1 MLSSVISMMNLHDTD
16 LSDPSKYRLTGNSVL
31 SYRFAIPYDETL
43 YVGNI
48 LKIED
53 ETKGLTF
60 FARVTDL
67 SHGSNFDDEKWD
79 MRAHSE
85 HFYGLS
91 EDVYLVVEAL
101 PLGYVD
107 RKGIFRKPRTLPTK
121 FSHVLKP
128 EAPDFLF
135 LQQVMGDIEVG
146 SLKSGQEV
154 LRDVKVA
161 LHSRVMPQH
170 MGVFATTGMGKS
182 NFMKVFCASCMK
194 ARRFGLVL
202 VDPHGEYVA
211 GGASATGQPTEGLV
225 HYQAGSDGLSVY
237 TIRDDPFRRKYSLN
251 SLFLEYDDFRAPD
264 LLLLFDH
271 SPAQREL
278 VEMLED
284 VRGSEL
290 VDLFLT
296 TEFDEDGAWMT
307 GCPYPETARKLAQF
321 APSTLQVM
329 KRRVGIL
336 VRSNP
341 FLRARGSSIPDVLK
355 DLGENRVVLIDI
367 PGMGE
372 RSELFVL
379 SVLAR
384 KILDRH
390 RGEASGWGRTD
401 SPERKEVLITIEEAQ
416 RVLGAGGP
424 GTAVFREC
432 AMEGRKFGVGLCVVT
447 QQPKNV
453 DPRVLAQMNTFV
465 VMGLSDRN
473 DRAIIAGHAKQD
485 LSPMDTEIQ
494 TLEPGEAIIST
505 LGIPFPVSTRI
516 HLFEDYLADLRNKK
530 EGSIREGLDS
540 RF

>member
-1 MLSSVISMMNLHDTD
+1 LVISMTSLRDTD
-16 LSDPSKYRLTGNSVL
+16 LGDPSKYRLIGNSVL

-53 ETKGLTF
+53 PVKGMTF

-67 SHGSNFDDEKWD
+67 SHGSNFEDVKWD
-79 MRAHSE
+79 MRAHTE

-107 RKGIFRKPRTLPTK
+107 EQGRFRKPRTLPTK
-121 FSHVLKP
+121 FSRVLVP
-128 EAPDFLF
+128 SAPDFRF
-135 LQQVMGDIEVG
+135 LEQVMGDVEVG
-146 SLKSGQEV
+146 SLKSGQEI
-154 LRDVKVA
+154 LRGVRVA
-161 LHSRVMPQH
+161 LHARVMPQH

-194 ARRFGLVL
+194 VRKFGLLL
-202 VDPHGEYVA
+202 VDPHGEYVS
-211 GGASATGQPTEGLV
+211 GGVSATGEPTEGLI
-225 HYQAGSDGLSVY
+225 HYRQGSDGLAVY
-237 TIRDDPFRRKYSLN
+237 TTRDEAFRRRYSLQ
-251 SLFLEYDDFRAPD
+251 SLFLEFDDFRATD

-271 SPAQREL
+271 SSAQREL
-278 VEMLED
+278 VEMLGD
-284 VRGSEL
+284 VPGSEL
-290 VDLFLT
+290 VDLFMN
-296 TEFDEDGAWMT
+296 TEFDEDRAWVST
-307 GCPYPETARKLAQF
+307 TPYRQTAAALAQF

-336 VRSNP
+336 LRSNP
-341 FLRARGSSIPDVLK
+341 FLRARGSSVPDILA
-355 DLGENRVVLIDI
+355 DLRENRVVLIDI

-390 RGEASGWGRTD
+390 RGEASGWGKGDAR
-401 SPERKEVLITIEEAQ
+401 ERREVLITIEEAQ

-447 QQPKNV
+447 QQPRNV
-453 DPRVLAQMNTFV
+453 DARVLAQMNTFV

-516 HLFEDYLADLRNKK
+516 HLYEEYLSALNGEQKR
-530 EGSIREGLDS
+530 ESLREGLDS

>member
-1 MLSSVISMMNLHDTD
+1 VISMTNLRDTD
-16 LSDPSKYRLTGNSVL
+16 LSDPSKFRLVGNSVL
-31 SYRFAIPYDETL
+31 SYRFAIPYDQAL
-43 YVGNI
+43 FVGDI
-48 LKIED
+48 LKVED
-53 ETKGLTF
+53 PVKGMTF

-67 SHGSNFDDEKWD
+67 VHGSNFDDGKWD
-79 MRAHSE
+79 MRARAE
-85 HFYGLS
+85 QFYGLS
-91 EDVYLVVEAL
+91 EDVYLEVEAL

-107 RKGIFRKPRTLPTK
+107 RKGTFRKPRTVPTK
-121 FSHVLKP
+121 FSQVLLP
-128 EAPDFLF
+128 SAPDFRF
-135 LQQVMGDIEVG
+135 LQQVMGDVEVG

-154 LRDVKVA
+154 LGEVRVA
-161 LHSRVMPQH
+161 LHARVMPQH

-194 ARRFGLVL
+194 ARKFGLVL

-211 GGASATGQPTEGLV
+211 GGVSATGEPTEGLI
-225 HYQAGSDGLSVY
+225 HYQAGRDGLSVY
-237 TIRDDPFRRKYSLN
+237 TIRDEPFRRKYSLS
-251 SLFLEYDDFRAPD
+251 SLFLEHDDLRAPD

-284 VRGSEL
+284 VPGGEL
-290 VDLFLT
+290 VDLFLS
-296 TEFDEDGAWMT
+296 TEFDEDRAWIA
-307 GCPYPETARKLAQF
+307 GCRYPATAAKLAHF

-329 KRRVGIL
+329 KRRIGIL
-336 VRSNP
+336 VKSNP
-341 FLRARGSSIPDVLK
+341 FLRPRGSSVPDILR
-355 DLGENRVVLIDI
+355 DLAGNRVVLVDI

-384 KILDRH
+384 KILARH
-390 RGEASGWGRTD
+390 RGDAAGWGTD
-401 SPERKEVLITIEEAQ
+401 EAVERREVLITIEEAQ

-447 QQPKNV
+447 QQPKNI

-485 LSPMDTEIQ
+485 LTPMDTEIQ

-516 HLFEDYLADLRNKK
+516 HLYEEYLASLRGRK

>member
-1 MLSSVISMMNLHDTD
+1 MISMTSLHDTD
-16 LSDPSKYRLTGNSVL
+16 LGDPSKYRLIGNSVL

-53 ETKGLTF
+53 RAKGMTF

-67 SHGSNFDDEKWD
+67 AHGSNFDDLKWD
-79 MRAHSE
+79 LRARSE
-85 HFYGLS
+85 QFYGLS

-101 PLGYVD
+101 PLGFVD
-107 RKGIFRKPRTLPTK
+107 GKGIFRKPRTLPTK
-121 FSHVLKP
+121 FSRVLVP
-128 EAPDFLF
+128 TAQDFGF
-135 LQQVMGDIEVG
+135 LGQVMGDVEVG

-154 LRDVKVA
+154 LRGVRVA
-161 LHSRVMPQH
+161 LHARVMPQH
-170 MGVFATTGMGKS
+170 VGVFATTGMGKS
-182 NFMKVFCASCMK
+182 NFMKTFCASCMK
-194 ARRFGLVL
+194 VRRFGLLL

-211 GGASATGQPTEGLV
+211 GGVSATGEPTEGLI
-225 HYQAGSDGLSVY
+225 HYQPGRDGLSVY
-237 TIRDDPFRRKYSLN
+237 TTRDEAFRRRYSLS
-251 SLFLEYDDFRAPD
+251 SLFLEHDDLRATD
-264 LLLLFDH
+264 LLLLFEH
-271 SPAQREL
+271 SAAQREL
-278 VEMLED
+278 VEMLGD
-284 VRGSEL
+284 VPGNEL
-290 VDLFLT
+290 VDLFMNA
-296 TEFDEDGAWMT
+296 EFDEDGAWMAAT
-307 GCPYPETARKLAQF
+307 PYRQTAAQLAQF
-321 APSTLQVM
+321 SPATLSVM

-336 VRSNP
+336 LKSNP
-341 FLRARGSSIPDVLK
+341 FLRARGSSVPDILA
-355 DLGENRVVLIDI
+355 DLAANRVVLVDI

-384 KILDRH
+384 RILDRH
-390 RGEASGWGRTD
+390 RGEASGWGAGGDPR
-401 SPERKEVLITIEEAQ
+401 ERREVLITIEEAQ

-447 QQPKNV
+447 QQPRNI

-516 HLFEDYLADLRNKK
+516 HLYEEYLAALNAEQRK
-530 EGSIREGLDS
+530 GSLREGLGS
-540 RF
+540 RL

>member
-1 MLSSVISMMNLHDTD
+1 MPNLHDTD
-16 LSDPSKYRLTGNSVL
+16 LGDPSKYRLIGNSVL
-31 SYRFAIPYDETL
+31 SYRFAIPYDAAL

-53 ETKGLTF
+53 RTKGMTF

-67 SHGSNFDDEKWD
+67 RHGSNFDDEKWD

-107 RKGIFRKPRTLPTK
+107 GRGIFRRPRTLPTK
-121 FSHVLKP
+121 FSPVLVP
-128 EAPDFLF
+128 SAPDFHF
-135 LQQVMGDIEVG
+135 LRQVMGDVEVG
-146 SLKSGQEV
+146 ALKSGQEV
-154 LRDVKVA
+154 LREVRVA

-182 NFMKVFCASCMK
+182 NFMKVFCASSMK
-194 ARRFGLVL
+194 ARKFGLLL

-211 GGASATGQPTEGLV
+211 GGVSSAGQATDGLI
-225 HYQAGSDGLSVY
+225 HYQDGRDGLSVY
-237 TIRDDPFRRKYSLN
+237 TLRDEGFRRKYSIN
-251 SLFLEYDDFRAPD
+251 SLFLENDDLRAPD

-284 VRGSEL
+284 VPGSEL
-290 VDLFLT
+290 VDLFMN
-296 TEFDEDGAWMT
+296 TEFDEEGAWEAT
-307 GCPYPETARKLAQF
+307 TPYRRIAGKLAQF
-321 APSTLQVM
+321 APSTLSVM
-329 KRRVGIL
+329 KRRIGIL

-341 FLRARGSSIPDVLK
+341 FLRARGSSVPDILR
-355 DLGENRVVLIDI
+355 DLAENRVVLIDI

-372 RSELFVL
+372 RSELLVL

-384 KILDRH
+384 RILDRH
-390 RGEASGWGRTD
+390 RGEASGWGR
-401 SPERKEVLITIEEAQ
+401 PEPAERREVLITIEEAQ

-447 QQPKNV
+447 QQPRNI

-516 HLFEDYLADLRNKK
+516 HLFEEYIAALQGRGEKSL
-530 EGSIREGLDS
+530 REGLDS

>member
-1 MLSSVISMMNLHDTD
+1 MTNLHDTD
-16 LSDPSKYRLTGNSVL
+16 LGDPSKYRLIGNSVL
-31 SYRFAIPYDETL
+31 SYRFGIPFGETL

-53 ETKGLTF
+53 RTKGMTF

-67 SHGSNFDDEKWD
+67 RHESNFEDKNWD

-91 EDVYLVVEAL
+91 DDVYLMVEAL

-107 RKGIFRKPRTLPTK
+107 GTGRFRKPRTLPTK
-121 FSHVLKP
+121 FSRVLVP
-128 EAPDFLF
+128 SGTDFLF
-135 LQQVMGDIEVG
+135 LRQVMGDVEVG
-146 SLKSGQEV
+146 YLKSGQEV

-161 LHSRVMPQH
+161 LHARVMPQH

-182 NFMKVFCASCMK
+182 NFMKVFCASSMK
-194 ARRFGLVL
+194 ARRFGLLL

-211 GGASATGQPTEGLV
+211 GGISATGQPTEGLI
-225 HYQAGSDGLSVY
+225 HYQSGRDGLSVY
-237 TIRDDPFRRKYSLN
+237 TIRDETFRRRYSL
-251 SLFLEYDDFRAPD
+251 STLFLEYDDFRAPD

-284 VRGSEL
+284 VPGSEL
-290 VDLFLT
+290 VNLFMN
-296 TEFDEDGAWMT
+296 TEFDENREWEAT
-307 GCPYPETARKLAQF
+307 TPYKRTAARLAQF
-321 APSTLQVM
+321 APSTLSVM

-336 VRSNP
+336 VKSNP
-341 FLRARGSSIPDVLK
+341 FLRARGSSIPDIEK
-355 DLGENRVVLIDI
+355 DLAENRVVLVDI

-384 KILDRH
+384 KILERH
-390 RGEASGWGRTD
+390 RGEASGWGRTE
-401 SPERKEVLITIEEAQ
+401 SPEQKEVLITIEEAQ
-416 RVLGAGGP
+416 RVLGAGGS

-516 HLFEDYLADLRNKK
+516 HLFEDYVKDLNR
-530 EGSIREGLDS
+530 ERGGSLREGLDS

>member
-1 MLSSVISMMNLHDTD
+1 VTSSVISMTSLRDTD
-16 LSDPSKYRLTGNSVL
+16 LGDPSKYRLTGTSVL

-53 ETKGLTF
+53 RVKGMTF

-67 SHGSNFDDEKWD
+67 SHGSNFDDVKWD
-79 MRAHSE
+79 LRAHSE
-85 HFYGLS
+85 QFYGLS

-101 PLGYVD
+101 PLGFVD
-107 RKGIFRKPRTLPTK
+107 RQGIFRRPRTLPTK
-121 FSHVLKP
+121 FSPVLVP
-128 EAPDFLF
+128 SATDFRF
-135 LQQVMGDIEVG
+135 LEQVMGDVEVG
-146 SLKSGQEV
+146 SLKSGQDV
-154 LRDVKVA
+154 LKGVRVA

-182 NFMKVFCASCMK
+182 NFMKVFCASCMQ
-194 ARRFGLVL
+194 ARRFGLLL

-211 GGASATGQPTEGLV
+211 GGVSATGEPTEGLI
-225 HYQAGSDGLSVY
+225 HYQGGRDGLAVY
-237 TIRDDPFRRKYSLN
+237 TIRDEAFRRRYSLS

-290 VDLFLT
+290 VDLFLS
-296 TEFDEDGAWMT
+296 TEFDEDREWET
-307 GCPYPETARKLAQF
+307 TTPYKATAKKLADF
-321 APSTLQVM
+321 VPSTLQVM
-329 KRRVGIL
+329 KRRIGIL
-336 VRSNP
+336 VKSNP
-341 FLRARGSSIPDVLK
+341 FLRARGSSIPDMLA
-355 DLGENRVVLIDI
+355 DLGRNRVVLVDI
-367 PGMGE
+367 PGMGD

-390 RGEASGWGRTD
+390 RGEAAGWGKEEV
-401 SPERKEVLITIEEAQ
+401 PERREVLITIEEAQ
-416 RVLGAGGP
+416 RVLGSGGP

-516 HLFEDYLADLRNKK
+516 HLYEEYLDTLNR
-530 EGSIREGLDS
+530 EQRGSIREGLDT

>member
-1 MLSSVISMMNLHDTD
+1 MTNLHDTD
-16 LSDPSKYRLTGNSVL
+16 LGDSSKYRLIGNTVL

-43 YVGNI
+43 FIGNI

-53 ETKGLTF
+53 ANKGMTF

-67 SHGSNFDDEKWD
+67 RHEANFDDGKWD
-79 MRAHSE
+79 MRAHAE

-107 RKGIFRKPRTLPTK
+107 RKGVFRKPRTLPTK
-121 FSHVLKP
+121 FSRVLVP
-128 EAPDFLF
+128 SAPDFLF
-135 LQQVMGDIEVG
+135 LQQVMGDMEVG

-154 LRDVKVA
+154 LREVKVA
-161 LHSRVMPQH
+161 LPSRVMPQH

-182 NFMKVFCASCMK
+182 NFMKVFCASAMK
-194 ARRFGLVL
+194 ARKFGLLL

-211 GGASATGQPTEGLV
+211 GGVSATGQPTDGLV
-225 HYQAGSDGLSVY
+225 HYQAGREGLSVF
-237 TIRDDPFRRKYSLN
+237 TIRDESFRRRYSLN

-264 LLLLFDH
+264 LFLLFDH

-284 VRGSEL
+284 VPGSEL
-290 VDLFLT
+290 VDLFLS
-296 TEFDEDGAWMT
+296 TEFDENGEWQAVT
-307 GCPYPETARKLAQF
+307 PHRRTAERLAQF

-341 FLRARGSSIPDVLK
+341 FLRARGSSVPDILG
-355 DLGENRVVLIDI
+355 DLAENRVVLIDI

-384 KILDRH
+384 RILDRH
-390 RGEASGWGRTD
+390 RGEASGWGRSD
-401 SPERKEVLITIEEAQ
+401 APERREVLITIEEAQ

-447 QQPKNV
+447 QQPKNI

-473 DRAIIAGHAKQD
+473 DRAIVAGHAKQD

-516 HLFEDYLADLRNKK
+516 HLFEDYLTALNGKR
-530 EGSIREGLDS
+530 ERSLREGLDS

>member
-1 MLSSVISMMNLHDTD
+1 MMNLHDTD

-31 SYRFAIPYDETL
+31 SYRFAIPYDDAL

-107 RKGIFRKPRTLPTK
+107 RKGTFRRPRTIPTK
-121 FSHVLKP
+121 FSHILKP

-194 ARRFGLVL
+194 
-202 VDPHGEYVA
+202 PHGEYVS

-225 HYQAGSDGLSVY
+225 HYQAGRDGLSVY
-237 TIRDDPFRRKYSLN
+237 TLREDSFRRKYSLN

-290 VDLFLT
+290 VDLFQN
-296 TEFDEDGAWMT
+296 TEFDEEGAWMS
-307 GCPYPETARKLAQF
+307 GCPYPGTARKLAQF
-321 APSTLQVM
+321 ASSTLQVM

-336 VRSNP
+336 LKSNP
-341 FLRARGSSIPDVLK
+341 FLRARGSSIPDLLK

-379 SVLAR
+379 SVMAR

-390 RGEASGWGRTD
+390 RGEASGWGKTD

-516 HLFEDYLADLRNKK
+516 HLFEDYLAALRNKK
-530 EGSIREGLDS
+530 EESIRDGLDS

>member
-1 MLSSVISMMNLHDTD
+1 MMNLHDTD
-16 LSDPSKYRLTGNSVL
+16 PGDPSKYRLVGNSVL
-31 SYRFAIPYDETL
+31 SYRFAIPYDELL
-43 YVGNI
+43 YVGTI
-48 LKIED
+48 LKVED
-53 ETKGLTF
+53 RAKGMTF

-67 SHGSNFDDEKWD
+67 AHGSNFDDEKWD
-79 MRAHSE
+79 LRARSE
-85 HFYGLS
+85 QFYGLS
-91 EDVYLVVEAL
+91 DDVYLVVEAL

-107 RKGIFRKPRTLPTK
+107 RNGTFRKPRTLPTK
-121 FSHVLKP
+121 FSRVLVP
-128 EAPDFLF
+128 TAPDFRF
-135 LQQVMGDIEVG
+135 LGQVMGDVEVG
-146 SLKSGQEV
+146 ALKSGQDV
-154 LRDVKVA
+154 LREVRVA
-161 LHSRVMPQH
+161 LHARVMPQH

-194 ARRFGLVL
+194 VRRFGLLL

-211 GGASATGQPTEGLV
+211 GGVSATGEPNEGLI
-225 HYQAGSDGLSVY
+225 HFQPGRDGLSVF
-237 TIRDDPFRRKYSLN
+237 TTRDEAFRRKYSLS
-251 SLFLEYDDFRAPD
+251 SLFLEYDDFRATD

-271 SPAQREL
+271 SAAQREL
-278 VEMLED
+278 VEMLGD
-284 VRGSEL
+284 VPGSEL
-290 VDLFLT
+290 VDLFMN
-296 TEFDEDGAWMT
+296 TEFDEDRAWAASI
-307 GCPYPETARKLAQF
+307 PSRQTAGKLAQF
-321 APSTLQVM
+321 APGTLQVM
-329 KRRVGIL
+329 KRRIGIL
-336 VRSNP
+336 VKSNP
-341 FLRARGSSIPDVLK
+341 FLRARGSSVPDILA
-355 DLGENRVVLIDI
+355 DLGANRVVLVDI

-390 RGEASGWGRTD
+390 RGEASGWGKGD
-401 SPERKEVLITIEEAQ
+401 GQERREVLITIEEAQ

-432 AMEGRKFGVGLCVVT
+432 AMEGRKFGVGICVVT
-447 QQPKNV
+447 QQPRNV

-516 HLFEDYLADLRNKK
+516 HLYEDYLATLKGEQTK
-530 EGSIREGLDS
+530 GSLREGLGS
-540 RF
+540 RL

>member
-1 MLSSVISMMNLHDTD
+1 MMNLHDTD
-16 LSDPSKYRLTGNSVL
+16 LSDPSKYRLIGTSVL
-31 SYRFAIPYDETL
+31 SYRFAIPYDEAL

-48 LKIED
+48 LKVED
-53 ETKGLTF
+53 VTKGMTF

-67 SHGSNFDDEKWD
+67 AHDSNFDDEKWD
-79 MRAHSE
+79 RRAHSE

-107 RKGIFRKPRTLPTK
+107 KKGVFRRPRTLPTK
-121 FSHVLKP
+121 FSRVLVP
-128 EAPDFLF
+128 EARDFRF
-135 LQQVMGDIEVG
+135 LQQVMGDVEVG

-154 LRDVKVA
+154 MREVRVA

-194 ARRFGLVL
+194 ARKFGLVL

-211 GGASATGQPTEGLV
+211 GRPNAVTGEPLKGLV
-225 HYQAGSDGLSVY
+225 HYLAAKDGLSVY
-237 TIRDDPFRRKYSLN
+237 TIQGESFRRKYSIN

-271 SPAQREL
+271 SAAQREL
-278 VEMLED
+278 VEMIED
-284 VRGSEL
+284 VRGNEL
-290 VDLFLT
+290 VDLFQN
-296 TEFDEDGAWMT
+296 TEFDEEGAWIAR
-307 GCPYPETARKLAQF
+307 CPYPQTAAKLAQF
-321 APSTLQVM
+321 ASSTLQVM

-336 VRSNP
+336 VKSNP
-341 FLRARGSSIPDVLK
+341 FLRARGSSIPDILK

-390 RGEASGWGRTD
+390 RGEASGWGRAD
-401 SPERKEVLITIEEAQ
+401 SPERREVLITIEEAQ

-424 GTAVFREC
+424 ATAVFREC

-485 LSPMDTEIQ
+485 LSAMDTEIQ

-516 HLFEDYLADLRNKK
+516 HLFEDYLADIGMKK
-530 EGSIREGLDS
+530 EGSLRDGLDS

>member
-1 MLSSVISMMNLHDTD
+1 MMNLRDTD
-16 LSDPSKYRLTGNSVL
+16 LGYPSKYRLIGNSVL

-53 ETKGLTF
+53 PVKGMTF

-67 SHGSNFDDEKWD
+67 RHESNFEDVKWD
-79 MRAHSE
+79 LRAHSGQ
-85 HFYGLS
+85 FYGLS
-91 EDVYLVVEAL
+91 EDVYLIVEAL
-101 PLGYVD
+101 PLGFVD
-107 RKGIFRKPRTLPTK
+107 RNGTFRRPRTLPAK
-121 FSHVLKP
+121 FSRVAAP
-128 EAPDFLF
+128 SAPDFRF
-135 LQQVMGDIEVG
+135 LEQVMGDVEVG
-146 SLKSGQEV
+146 SLKSGQDI
-154 LRDVKVA
+154 LRGVTVA

-194 ARRFGLVL
+194 ARRFGLLL

-211 GGASATGQPTEGLV
+211 GGVSATGEPTEGLI
-225 HYQAGSDGLSVY
+225 HYQAGRDGLAVY
-237 TIRDDPFRRKYSLN
+237 TIRDEAFRRKYSLS
-251 SLFLEYDDFRAPD
+251 SLFLEYDDLRAPD

-290 VDLFLT
+290 VDLFLH
-296 TEFDEDGAWMT
+296 TEFDENREWMAT
-307 GCPYPETARKLAQF
+307 TRYRQTAEKLANF
-321 APSTLQVM
+321 AQGTLQVM
-329 KRRVGIL
+329 KRRLGIL

-341 FLRARGSSIPDVLK
+341 FLRAKGSSIPDILA
-355 DLGENRVVLIDI
+355 DLARNRVVLVDI

-390 RGEASGWGRTD
+390 RGEASGWGKEEVPDR
-401 SPERKEVLITIEEAQ
+401 REVLITIEEAQ
-416 RVLGAGGP
+416 RVLGSGGP

-516 HLFEDYLADLRNKK
+516 HLYEEYLDALNREKR
-530 EGSIREGLDS
+530 GSLGEGLDT

>member
-1 MLSSVISMMNLHDTD
+1 MHLHDTD
-16 LSDPSKYRLTGNSVL
+16 PGDPSKFRLVGNSVL
-31 SYRFAIPYDETL
+31 SYRFAIPYDQEL

-48 LKIED
+48 LKVED
-53 ETKGLTF
+53 RAKGMTF
-60 FARVTDL
+60 FARITDL
-67 SHGSNFDDEKWD
+67 AHGSNFEDGKWD
-79 MRAHSE
+79 LRAHAE

-107 RKGIFRKPRTLPTK
+107 RNGTFRKPRTIPTK
-121 FSHVLKP
+121 FSPVLVP
-128 EAPDFLF
+128 SAADFLF
-135 LQQVMGDIEVG
+135 LEQVMGEVEVG
-146 SLKSGQEV
+146 ALKSGQEV
-154 LRDVKVA
+154 LREVKVA
-161 LHSRVMPQH
+161 LHARVMPQH

-182 NFMKVFCASCMK
+182 NFMKVFCASSMR
-194 ARRFGLVL
+194 ARKFGLVL

-211 GGASATGQPTEGLV
+211 GGVSATGQPTEGLV
-225 HYQAGSDGLSVY
+225 HYREGRDGLSVY
-237 TIRDDPFRRKYSLN
+237 TIREEQFRRKYSLS
-251 SLFLEYDDFRAPD
+251 SLFLENDDFRAPD

-271 SPAQREL
+271 SAAQREL
-278 VEMLED
+278 VEMIED
-284 VRGSEL
+284 VPGSVL
-290 VDLFLT
+290 VDLFAN
-296 TEFDEDGAWMT
+296 TEFDEDGAWVT
-307 GCPYPETARKLAQF
+307 GSPHPAIARRLAQF
-321 APSTLQVM
+321 APSTLSVM
-329 KRRVGIL
+329 KRRIGIL
-336 VRSNP
+336 VKSNP
-341 FLRARGSSIPDVLK
+341 FLRERGSSIRDILA
-355 DLGENRVVLIDI
+355 DLAENRVVLIDI

-390 RGEASGWGRTD
+390 KGEAAGWGTAG
-401 SPERKEVLITIEEAQ
+401 ERERSEVLITIEEAQ

-424 GTAVFREC
+424 ATAVFREC

-516 HLFEDYLADLRNKK
+516 HLYEDYVAELNGKRK
-530 EGSIREGLDS
+530 GSIREGLDP

>member
-1 MLSSVISMMNLHDTD
+1 MTSSVISMTSLHDTD
-16 LSDPSKYRLTGNSVL
+16 LGDPSKYRLIGNSVL
-31 SYRFAIPYDETL
+31 SYRFAIPYNETL

-53 ETKGLTF
+53 PTKGMTF

-67 SHGSNFDDEKWD
+67 RHESNFDDEKWD
-79 MRAHSE
+79 MRAHAE
-85 HFYGLS
+85 RFYGLS
-91 EDVYLVVEAL
+91 EDVYLIVEAL

-107 RKGIFRKPRTLPTK
+107 GKGTFRRPRTLPTK
-121 FSHVLKP
+121 FSRVLAP
-128 EAPDFLF
+128 SAPDFLF
-135 LQQVMGDIEVG
+135 LRQVMGDVEVG
-146 SLKSGQEV
+146 ALKSGQEV

-161 LHSRVMPQH
+161 LHARVMPQH

-182 NFMKVFCASCMK
+182 NFMKVFCASSMK
-194 ARRFGLVL
+194 ARRFGLLL

-211 GGASATGQPTEGLV
+211 GGVSATGQPTEGLI
-225 HYQAGSDGLSVY
+225 HYQAGRDGLSVY
-237 TIRDDPFRRKYSLN
+237 TIRDEAFRRRYSL
-251 SLFLEYDDFRAPD
+251 STLFLEYDDLRSSD

-284 VRGSEL
+284 VPGREL
-290 VDLFLT
+290 VDLFT
-296 TEFDEDGAWMT
+296 STEFDENREWAAT
-307 GCPYPETARKLAQF
+307 TPYRSTAGKLAQF
-321 APSTLQVM
+321 APSTLSVM
-329 KRRVGIL
+329 KRRIGIL
-336 VRSNP
+336 LGTNP
-341 FLRARGSSIPDVLK
+341 FLRARGSSIPDILG
-355 DLGENRVVLIDI
+355 DLAKNRVVLVDI

-390 RGEASGWGRTD
+390 RGEASGWGKEE
-401 SPERKEVLITIEEAQ
+401 SPDRREVLITIEEAQ

-473 DRAIIAGHAKQD
+473 DRAIVAGHAKQD

-516 HLFEDYLADLRNKK
+516 HLFEEYIAALQEKKGGSLRD
-530 EGSIREGLDS
+530 GLES

>member
-1 MLSSVISMMNLHDTD
+1 MTNLHDTD
-16 LSDPSKYRLTGNSVL
+16 LSDPSKFRLIGNSVL
-31 SYRFAIPYDETL
+31 SYRFAIPYDEIL

-53 ETKGLTF
+53 RTKGMTF

-67 SHGSNFDDEKWD
+67 RHGSNFDDEKWD
-79 MRAHSE
+79 MRAHAE
-85 HFYGLS
+85 RFYGLS
-91 EDVYLVVEAL
+91 EDVYLIVEAL

-107 RKGIFRKPRTLPTK
+107 VKGTFRRPRTLPTK
-121 FSHVLKP
+121 FSPVLVP
-128 EAPDFLF
+128 SAPDFRF

-154 LRDVKVA
+154 LREVRVA
-161 LHSRVMPQH
+161 LHARVMPQH

-182 NFMKVFCASCMK
+182 NFMKVFCASSMQ
-194 ARRFGLVL
+194 ARKFGLVL

-211 GGASATGQPTEGLV
+211 GGVSAAGQPTEGLA
-225 HYQAGSDGLSVY
+225 HFQSGRDGLSVY
-237 TIRDDPFRRKYSLN
+237 TIREESFRRRYSL
-251 SLFLEYDDFRAPD
+251 STLFLEYDDLRAPD

-284 VRGSEL
+284 VPGSEL
-290 VDLFLT
+290 VDLFT
-296 TEFDEDGAWMT
+296 DTEFDEEKAWMAT
-307 GCPYPETARKLAQF
+307 TPYRSTAARLAQF
-321 APSTLQVM
+321 QPSTLQVM

-336 VRSNP
+336 VKSNP
-341 FLRARGSSIPDVLK
+341 FLRPRGSSVPDILA
-355 DLGENRVVLIDI
+355 DLAENRVVLVDI

-372 RSELFVL
+372 RSELLVL

-384 KILDRH
+384 KILERH
-390 RGEASGWGRTD
+390 RGEASGWGKPDAPGR
-401 SPERKEVLITIEEAQ
+401 SEVLITIEEAQ
-416 RVLGAGGP
+416 RVLGSGGQ

-447 QQPKNV
+447 QQPRNI

-516 HLFEDYLADLRNKK
+516 HLYEEYLAGLEGKK
-530 EGSIREGLDS
+530 GRSLGSGLDS

>member
-1 MLSSVISMMNLHDTD
+1 MTSLRDTD
-16 LSDPSKYRLTGNSVL
+16 LGDPSKYRLIGTSVL

-48 LKIED
+48 LKVED
-53 ETKGLTF
+53 TTKGMTF

-67 SHGSNFDDEKWD
+67 RHDAIFDDEKWD
-79 MRAHSE
+79 MRARSE
-85 HFYGLS
+85 QFYGLS

-107 RKGIFRKPRTLPTK
+107 RRGIFRRPRTLPTK
-121 FSHVLKP
+121 FSRVLLP
-128 EAPDFLF
+128 SAPDFQF
-135 LQQVMGDIEVG
+135 LQQVMGDVEVG

-154 LRDVKVA
+154 LREVRVA
-161 LHSRVMPQH
+161 LHARVMPQH

-182 NFMKVFCASCMK
+182 NFMKVFCASSMK
-194 ARRFGLVL
+194 ARKFGLLL

-211 GGASATGQPTEGLV
+211 GGVSATGQPTEGLI
-225 HYQAGSDGLSVY
+225 HYQTGRDGLSVY
-237 TIRDDPFRRKYSLN
+237 TVREEPFRKRYSL
-251 SLFLEYDDFRAPD
+251 SRLSLEYDDFRAPD

-278 VEMLED
+278 VEMLGD
-284 VRGSEL
+284 VPGSEL
-290 VDLFLT
+290 VDLFT
-296 TEFDEDGAWMT
+296 NTEFDENGEWEART
-307 GCPYPETARKLAQF
+307 PYRRTAARLAQF
-321 APSTLQVM
+321 APSTLSVM

-336 VRSNP
+336 LGTNP
-341 FLRARGSSIPDVLK
+341 FLRPRGSSVPDILG
-355 DLGENRVVLIDI
+355 DLAENRVVLIDI

-379 SVLAR
+379 SILAR
-384 KILDRH
+384 RILDRH
-390 RGEASGWGRTD
+390 RGEASGWRRPD
-401 SPERKEVLITIEEAQ
+401 SPERREVLITIEEAQ

-447 QQPKNV
+447 QQPKNI
-453 DPRVLAQMNTFV
+453 DPRVLAQLNTFV

-516 HLFEDYLADLRNKK
+516 HLFEEYLPLLNERKA
-530 EGSIREGLDS
+530 GSLREGLDS
-540 RF
+540 RL